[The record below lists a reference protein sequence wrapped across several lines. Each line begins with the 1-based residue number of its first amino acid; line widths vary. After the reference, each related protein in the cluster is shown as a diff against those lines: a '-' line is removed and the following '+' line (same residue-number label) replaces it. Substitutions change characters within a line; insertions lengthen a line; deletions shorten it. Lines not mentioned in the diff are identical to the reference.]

1 MMRARARDAAD
12 TRPALPMPAA
22 DEPDALTVSV
32 RTLCEFSARRGD
44 LDRRFSAA
52 PTGLEG
58 IAGHSRVASQR
69 PPSYQRELRLE
80 GRYGRMLVRGRA
92 DGFDPSA
99 NRLEE
104 IKTHRRGDS
113 PAPDS
118 LFAVHRAQAMV
129 YGWLLCETRG
139 MAELEVALVHYDIAA
154 DRESIFAERHSAAA
168 LKQFF
173 EDLCQRFLS
182 WATAQAE
189 HRRERDRML
198 ADLTFP
204 HGGFRGGQ
212 RALSEAVYRAHLTGR
227 CLLAQAPTGL
237 GKTLG
242 TLFPALKAMPSQRID
257 KLYYLC
263 ARTPGRQ
270 LALDALSRLCR
281 GSTTSAASIAA
292 APLRVLE
299 LVARDKACEHPDKA
313 CHGDSCPLAAGFHDR
328 LPQARESAAKAR
340 WLDRRAVREIALR
353 SRICPYYLAQEMVR
367 WSDVVV
373 GDYNHFFDLGAA
385 LHGLVEPEGW
395 RVSLL
400 VDEAHNLID
409 RARAMY
415 TAELRLS
422 DPQALE
428 KDAPPP
434 LRRALR
440 AVRRE
445 WPALD
450 PESDCAYRVLDR
462 LPDDFR
468 SALRTL
474 AATLADWFAE
484 RRGEDHP
491 RLLAWYFELLRFQ
504 NIAELHGPHSI
515 CDLAQRERPDDAGHG
530 VTRDVV
536 VCLRNIIPAPLLK
549 ARWNAV
555 HTATLFSATLSPA
568 GHYLEMLGLPETT
581 AVVDLP
587 PPPDFGQLAVRI
599 VRQVST
605 RYRDRE
611 RSLDALVAVI
621 EGRYRE
627 CPGNYLAFFSSFDYL
642 QRALERLSQ
651 RHPDIACWAQSARM
665 TEAQREAFLARFTPE
680 SRGVGFAVLGGA
692 FGEGV
697 DLPGPRLI
705 GAFVATLGLPQTNPV
720 NEQFRQRIDASL
732 GLGYE
737 NTYLYPG
744 IRKVI
749 QAAGRIVRTPNDR
762 GVVYLIDDRYR
773 RPEVLSLLPKWWQLV
788 EG

>member
-1 MMRARARDAAD
+1 
-12 TRPALPMPAA
+12 MPAA

-32 RTLCEFSARRGD
+32 RALCEFSARRGD

-58 IAGHSRVASQR
+58 IAGHSRVASRR
-69 PPSYQRELRLE
+69 PPGYQREIRLE

-104 IKTHRRGDS
+104 IKTHRRGES

-118 LFAVHRAQAMV
+118 LFAVHRAQAMA

-139 MAELEVALVHYDIAA
+139 LAELDVALVYYDIAT
-154 DRESIFAERHSAAA
+154 DRERVFAERHSAAS

-173 EDLCQRFLS
+173 DGLCQRFLA
-182 WATAQAE
+182 WATAQAA

-198 ADLTFP
+198 ADLAFP
-204 HGGFRGGQ
+204 HGGFRSGQ
-212 RALSEAVYRAHLTGR
+212 RALAEAVYRAHLTGR
-227 CLLAQAPTGL
+227 CLLAQAPTGI

-242 TLFPALKAMPSQRID
+242 TLFPALKAMAGQRID

-263 ARTPGRQ
+263 ARTPGRR

-281 GSTTSAASIAA
+281 ESSTAAASPEP

-340 WLDRRAVREIALR
+340 WLDRGAVREIALR
-353 SRICPYYLAQEMVR
+353 SRICPYYLAQEMIR

-373 GDYNHFFDLGAA
+373 GDYNHFFDLGAT
-385 LHGLVEPEGW
+385 LHGPVEPEGW

-415 TAELRLS
+415 TAGLRLS
-422 DPQALE
+422 DASTLE
-428 KDAPPP
+428 KEAPPP

-440 AVRRE
+440 AVQRQ
-445 WPALD
+445 WPA
-450 PESDCAYRVLDR
+450 PASDGDRGYQVLDR
-462 LPDDFR
+462 LPDDFL

-474 AATLADWFAE
+474 ASALADWFAE
-484 RRGEDHP
+484 QRGEDRP
-491 RLLAWYFELLRFQ
+491 RLLAWYFELLHFQ
-504 NIAELHGPHSI
+504 NLAELQGPHSI
-515 CDLAQRERPDDAGHG
+515 CDLTQLERPGDAGLG
-530 VTRDVV
+530 RPPDVV
-536 VCLRNIIPAPLLK
+536 VCLRNVIPAPLLK
-549 ARWNAV
+549 DRWNTV
-555 HTATLFSATLSPA
+555 RTATLFSATLSPA
-568 GHYLEMLGLPETT
+568 GHYLEMLGLPDAT

-587 PPPDFGQLAVRI
+587 PPPGFGQLAVRV

-611 RSLDALVAVI
+611 RTLDALVAVI
-621 EGRYRE
+621 EARYRE

-642 QRALERLSQ
+642 QRAFERLSQ
-651 RHPDIACWAQSARM
+651 HHPDIACWAQTARM
-665 TEAQREAFLARFTPE
+665 TEPEREAFLARFTPE

-697 DLPGPRLI
+697 DLPGQRLI
-705 GAFVATLGLPQTNPV
+705 GAFVTTLGLPQTNPV
-720 NEQFRQRIDASL
+720 NEQFRQRIGASL

-737 NTYLYPG
+737 HTYLYPG

-749 QAAGRIVRTPNDR
+749 QAAGRIVRTPDDR

-773 RPEVLSLLPKWWQLV
+773 RPEVLRLLPKWWRFADA
-788 EG
+788 